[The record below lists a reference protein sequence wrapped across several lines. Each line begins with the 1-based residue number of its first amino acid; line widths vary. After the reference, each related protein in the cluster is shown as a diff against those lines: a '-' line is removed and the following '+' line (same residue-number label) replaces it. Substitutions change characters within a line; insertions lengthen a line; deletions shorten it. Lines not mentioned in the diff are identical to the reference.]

1 MSQESTPDTSVVP
14 PTAKQAYYC
23 WFKVIPIPGMAVK
36 TSADEPAVLTQ
47 DFDIMSTKRP
57 PDLPSGKV
65 SAGMGSWQM
74 DKMSEGKFSSGL
86 SIEYVVVPGPL
97 KHAREWPYKSPG
109 DQWIEGSLTHFLMH
123 FNIV

>member
-1 MSQESTPDTSVVP
+1 MSQESTPDTAIVP

-36 TSADEPAVLTQ
+36 TRADEPTILTQ
-47 DFDIMSTKRP
+47 DIDVKSTKRP
-57 PDLPSGKV
+57 PDLPAGKV
-65 SAGMGSWQM
+65 SAGIGSWQM
-74 DKMSEGKFSSGL
+74 DKMSEGMFSSGL

-97 KHAREWPYKSPG
+97 STAREWPYMSPG
-109 DQWIEGSLTHFLMH
+109 DDWVDGSLTHFLMH